1 MKVFLPGGAGLVG
14 LNLIAKIINE
24 YSDWEILVVDKK
36 LEAVE
41 IGRKLF
47 PMVRFLCE
55 NLTFTGNQKWHKE
68 ILNYDCC
75 VLLQA
80 EIGNIDNNQFEL
92 NNVLATKVVLEQLKK
107 SKVGRVIHI
116 SSSVVNSVSEDVYTK
131 TKIKQE
137 QLVIKEFPDAIV
149 LRPTLM
155 FGWFDRKHLG
165 WLYRFMNKIPI
176 FPIPGRGRFKR
187 QPLFVGDFC
196 KIILRTLENHSIHGM
211 YDITGLEKINYI
223 DLMYL
228 IKYLS
233 RSKTIFIFL
242 PIKLFDF
249 LLKIW
254 SFLSP
259 NPAFTSSQLKS
270 LTAGDEFEIIDWPK
284 IFSIKNTPLKEAL
297 EITFQDRKYSS
308 VFIPF

>member
-14 LNLIAKIINE
+14 LNLIAKILDE
-24 YSDWEILVVDKK
+24 HCDWEILVVDKK

-47 PMVRFLCE
+47 PRVKFLCE
-55 NLTFTGNQKWHKE
+55 NLTFKGNQRWYKE

-80 EIGNIDNNQFEL
+80 EIGNLDVNQFEL
-92 NNVLATKVVLEQLKK
+92 NNIISTKVVLKELKK
-107 SKVGRVIHI
+107 SKIERIVHI
-116 SSSVVNSVSEDVYTK
+116 SSSVVNSVSKDIYTR

-137 QLVIKEFPDAIV
+137 KLVLSAFQDAIV

-165 WLYRFMNKIPI
+165 WLYRFMKKIPI

-196 KIILRTLENHSIHGM
+196 KIILRTLEKNSIKGI
-211 YDITGLEKINYI
+211 YDISGLEKINYI
-223 DLMYL
+223 DLMSL
-228 IKYLS
+228 LKYFS
-233 RSKTIFIFL
+233 ESKTIFIFL

-249 LLKIW
+249 FLKIW
-254 SFLSP
+254 SFVSP
-259 NPAFTSSQLKS
+259 NPAFTSSQLEA

-284 IFSIKNTPLKEAL
+284 IFSIKNTPLEEAL
-297 EITFQDRKYSS
+297 EITFRDQLYSS
-308 VFIPF
+308 ISIPY